1 MPRDDYVRRLI
12 AEMGRAWARIVAL
25 IRARRMPEARAAVEQ
40 ALPQLLGLSVDA
52 ARTLAPHEL
61 VARLMIGEAPA
72 EGRDKCVALA
82 ALLKALG
89 EIATAEGDADAGA
102 EDYRKALEVL
112 LTVLAHSPGYTPP
125 NYAPSVDELAET
137 LAMYQLPLGTNQL
150 LMGYYEQIGAY
161 ARAEDALFEM
171 LDVSPGNVETLDIG
185 RAFYTRLLQHSDER
199 LAAGDLTRREVEAGL
214 SELGR
219 RAV

>member
-12 AEMGRAWARIVAL
+12 AEMGRAWPRIVAL
-25 IRARRMPEARAAVEQ
+25 IRAQRLPAARTAVEQ

-52 ARTLAPHEL
+52 ARTMAPHEL

-89 EIATAEGDADAGA
+89 EISTAEGDADAGA
-102 EDYRKALEVL
+102 EEYRKALEVL
-112 LTVLAHSPGYTPP
+112 LIVLAHSPDYTPP
-125 NYAPSVDELAET
+125 DYAPSVGELAET
-137 LAMYQLPLGTNQL
+137 LAMYQLPRQTNHL
-150 LMGYYEQIGAY
+150 LMSYYEQIGAY
-161 ARAEDALFEM
+161 ARAEDTLFEM
-171 LDVSPGNVETLDIG
+171 LDTSPGNAETLDVG
-185 RAFYTRLLQHSDER
+185 RAFYMRLLQCSDER

-214 SELGR
+214 SELEQGC
-219 RAV
+219 

>member
-12 AEMGRAWARIVAL
+12 AEMGRAWSRIVTL
-25 IRARRMPEARAAVEQ
+25 IRARQFPAARTAVEQ
-40 ALPQLLGLSVDA
+40 AIPQLLGLSIDM

-82 ALLKALG
+82 ALLKASG
-89 EIATAEGDADAGA
+89 DISTAEGDVDAGA

-112 LTVLAHSPGYTPP
+112 LTVLVHNPEYMPP
-125 NYAPSVDELAET
+125 DYAPPAAELAEA
-137 LAMYQLPLGTNQL
+137 LAMYALPLETNQL
-150 LMGYYEQIGAY
+150 LMRYYEQIGAY
-161 ARAEDALFEM
+161 ASAENALFEM
-171 LDVSPGNVETLDIG
+171 LDSHPEHGELLALG
-185 RAFYTRLLQHSDER
+185 RDFYTRLLQQSDQR

-214 SELGR
+214 SELRR

>member
-12 AEMGRAWARIVAL
+12 AEMGRAWSRIVAL
-25 IRARRMPEARAAVEQ
+25 IQARRLPAARAAVEQ
-40 ALPQLLGLSVDA
+40 ALPQLLGLSVDT

-89 EIATAEGDADAGA
+89 DIITAEGDADAGA

-125 NYAPSVDELAET
+125 DYAPPVAELAET
-137 LAMYQLPLGTNQL
+137 LTMYQLPLQTNRL
-150 LMGYYEQIGAY
+150 LMDYYERIGAY

-171 LDVSPGNVETLDIG
+171 LDTHPEDPETLDLG
-185 RAFYTRLLQHSDER
+185 RAFYTRLLLQSDER
-199 LAAGDLTRREVEAGL
+199 LAVGDLTRREVEAGL
-214 SELGR
+214 SELGHGR
-219 RAV
+219 